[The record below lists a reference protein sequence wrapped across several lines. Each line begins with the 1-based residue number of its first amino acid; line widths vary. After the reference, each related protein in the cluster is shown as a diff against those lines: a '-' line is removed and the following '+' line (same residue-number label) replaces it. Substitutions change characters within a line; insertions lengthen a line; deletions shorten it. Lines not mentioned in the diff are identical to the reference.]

1 MGGFQGGVRQEG
13 TSPDWQ
19 FTDSLLPR
27 IYFKIVKGKEDV
39 VQTNLTM
46 RPGRMLSFVLCMLD
60 GVYNETTKDLFIR
73 QKEQNGKSTL
83 QIANKP

>member
-1 MGGFQGGVRQEG
+1 
-13 TSPDWQ
+13 
-19 FTDSLLPR
+19 
-27 IYFKIVKGKEDV
+27 
-39 VQTNLTM
+39 M